1 LRRELSLKEVVPV
14 LQNTYQ
20 GSDIRAAIGR
30 QNDKDEW
37 TYIFLK
43 IGATSDSKSEI
54 ESILE
59 TKLAKLA
66 IQQKQNFRFLA
77 EYRTISELDSIID
90 GNTDII
96 SCAESRAEI
105 NSTFNL
111 GSNAFSI

>member
-43 IGATSDSKSEI
+43 IGATSDSKSVI
-54 ESILE
+54 ESIHDA
-59 TKLAKLA
+59 KIAKLA
-66 IQQKQNFRFLA
+66 IQRKQNFRFLA
-77 EYRTISELDSIID
+77 EYRTISE
-90 GNTDII
+90 
-96 SCAESRAEI
+96 
-105 NSTFNL
+105 
-111 GSNAFSI
+111 